1 MHLQSN
7 STYLHLLPSLQFKH
21 NNYNIIYLFFSGLLL
36 NCNWSIVS
44 DMTLYIVIPTRRS
57 MASATQIL
65 VSHALG
71 DAASPYLIGAVADW
85 IRPILTPFHPLH
97 EYGWEHTPQYYDIEF
112 RCLQYA
118 LFICCFFQVA
128 GAFAFLVMSWY
139 IIEDKAK
146 ADLIIA
152 ENTEDNEPIVDND
165 ELEVQENA

>member
-1 MHLQSN
+1 
-7 STYLHLLPSLQFKH
+7 
-21 NNYNIIYLFFSGLLL
+21 
-36 NCNWSIVS
+36 
-44 DMTLYIVIPTRRS
+44 
-57 MASATQIL
+57 L
-65 VSHALG
+65 V
-71 DAASPYLIGAVADW
+71 GAVADW

-97 EYGWEHTPQYYDIEF
+97 DYGWEHTPQYYDIEF

-152 ENTEDNEPIVDND
+152 ENTEDNQPIVEND